1 MILPDKKIKRLG
13 IYFFFDKDGIVDQFI
28 TYFLADLVK
37 SLDRLV
43 IVCNGKLTSQ
53 GEDRLREYT
62 NEILVRENKG
72 LDVWAYKTGLEY
84 VGWKTCETYDEL
96 VLCNST
102 VMGPVF
108 PFEEMFS
115 KMREYDVDFWGI
127 TKTHRIDGYDFG
139 YNPYGY
145 LPEHIQSYFI
155 VYRKSLI
162 QSEQLQHY
170 WDTMPEIQSYNQ
182 SVGLYESAFTKLFA
196 DKGFKWDVYVNTD
209 DFEGITDQ
217 PVMFYPKKLISE
229 RHCPIFKRRLFFHS
243 YKDMLNHTAG
253 ETSLLLYDYL
263 VAEKLYDINMIW
275 DNILRSYNLAD
286 ISRQLH
292 LNYTLSTVEA
302 DTERVN
308 HILKRE
314 KTALVMHLYFMDMLE
329 ESFQLAAS
337 MPSETDVYITTN
349 TEEKKTV
356 IERIFQKLPC
366 SKLQVKVIENRGR
379 DVSALLVG
387 MREVVREYDLVC
399 FSHDKKTAQSN
410 PGSVGLSFAYKC
422 YANVLYNRAYVEN
435 VITLFDENPRMGML
449 VPPAPLH
456 GEYRELYGQRWGMN
470 YSNTKKLCKEL
481 GIRVPMSETENPI
494 APYGS
499 VFWVRP
505 KAMKKILDKNWTFED
520 FPQEPLAVDGTISHA
535 IERLYGFAAQAEGY
549 YSAIG
554 MSDVFARIEYTNL
567 DYYVTHLPNDIEREL
582 RERLDAM
589 YASTSWKVSK
599 PVRILGELVKKMKK
613 RKLEKG
619 KV

>member
-1 MILPDKKIKRLG
+1 
-13 IYFFFDKDGIVDQFI
+13 
-28 TYFLADLVK
+28 
-37 SLDRLV
+37 
-43 IVCNGKLTSQ
+43 
-53 GEDRLREYT
+53 
-62 NEILVRENKG
+62 
-72 LDVWAYKTGLEY
+72 
-84 VGWKTCETYDEL
+84 
-96 VLCNST
+96 
-102 VMGPVF
+102 
-108 PFEEMFS
+108 
-115 KMREYDVDFWGI
+115 
-127 TKTHRIDGYDFG
+127 
-139 YNPYGY
+139 
-145 LPEHIQSYFI
+145 
-155 VYRKSLI
+155 
-162 QSEQLQHY
+162 
-170 WDTMPEIQSYNQ
+170 MPEIQSYNQ

-263 VAEKLYDINMIW
+263 VAEKLYDM
-275 DNILRSYNLAD
+275 
-286 ISRQLH
+286 
-292 LNYTLSTVEA
+292 
-302 DTERVN
+302 
-308 HILKRE
+308 
-314 KTALVMHLYFMDMLE
+314 
-329 ESFQLAAS
+329 
-337 MPSETDVYITTN
+337 YITTN

-499 VFWVRP
+499 VFWFRP

-567 DYYVTHLPNDIEREL
+567 DYYVTHLPNDIE
-582 RERLDAM
+582 
-589 YASTSWKVSK
+589 
-599 PVRILGELVKKMKK
+599 
-613 RKLEKG
+613 
-619 KV
+619 